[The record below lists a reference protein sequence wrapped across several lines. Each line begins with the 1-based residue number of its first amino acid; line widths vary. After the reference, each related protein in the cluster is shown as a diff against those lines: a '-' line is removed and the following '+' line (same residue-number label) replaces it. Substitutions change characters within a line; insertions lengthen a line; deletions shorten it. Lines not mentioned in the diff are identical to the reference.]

1 MMKKLITPT
10 CLLPIIAFFLFV
22 TSCGD
27 DSDMEENP
35 FGDYLEIRA
44 TECEKIGS
52 VLQIDFIVINKSKK
66 NLNVRV
72 SPISVSDNK
81 EKWYRLPGLTASFGF
96 GTRASTVAHYLTEIE
111 IPAGDT
117 AELHIIAYDFDPAD
131 EATIANV
138 SFSVGIYE
146 TDRTFVMK
154 DSYEKTGL
162 KIKDHRVKSHG
173 VQTND
178 RYIEYEIQSCKKT
191 DNDVLVLDFIMK
203 NLTGKS
209 LSNVRLEVS
218 DIYDNLGNRYI
229 WPAYQ
234 IKCLTGKSNIGWQSI
249 TDIPAGGTMNGTV
262 RIDDFKDN
270 ASEITVYLFLDADNY
285 IFSDNIAR
293 FITIPVK

>member
-52 VLQIDFIVINKSKK
+52 VLQIDFIVKNKSKK

-111 IPAGDT
+111 IPAG
-117 AELHIIAYDFDPAD
+117 
-131 EATIANV
+131 
-138 SFSVGIYE
+138 
-146 TDRTFVMK
+146 
-154 DSYEKTGL
+154 
-162 KIKDHRVKSHG
+162 
-173 VQTND
+173 
-178 RYIEYEIQSCKKT
+178 
-191 DNDVLVLDFIMK
+191 
-203 NLTGKS
+203 
-209 LSNVRLEVS
+209 
-218 DIYDNLGNRYI
+218 
-229 WPAYQ
+229 
-234 IKCLTGKSNIGWQSI
+234 
-249 TDIPAGGTMNGTV
+249 GTMNGTV
-262 RIDDFKDN
+262 RIDDFKDKIGR
-270 ASEITVYLFLDADNY
+270 ASCRERVFRA
-285 IFSDNIAR
+285 
-293 FITIPVK
+293 V